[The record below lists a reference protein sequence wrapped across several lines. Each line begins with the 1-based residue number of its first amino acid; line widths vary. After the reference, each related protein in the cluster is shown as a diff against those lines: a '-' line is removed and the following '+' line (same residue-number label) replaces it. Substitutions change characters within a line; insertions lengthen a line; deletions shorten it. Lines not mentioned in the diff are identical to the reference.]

1 MSDLAPLLTVMAE
14 TLDDIDNA
22 EVLYRQAQATK
33 RDYLEMAKD
42 RALGLSP
49 ADVEILKMKANVEQ
63 EAAADY
69 LHIKEQLARR
79 FRYLDLK
86 GSAAVANARL
96 PDVELNESI
105 EEKRDRLKK
114 ARAGG
119 DK

>member
-1 MSDLAPLLTVMAE
+1 MSDLLEVMAE

-42 RALGLSP
+42 KSLGLSP
-49 ADVEILKMKANVEQ
+49 KDIEVLKLKANVEQ

-69 LHIKEQLARR
+69 LHIKEQYARR

-96 PDVELNESI
+96 PDVTPNESI
-105 EEKRDRLKK
+105 EEIRNRLKA

-119 DK
+119 NE

>member
-1 MSDLAPLLTVMAE
+1 MSDLLTVMAE

-33 RDYLEMAKD
+33 RDYLEMVKD
-42 RALGLSP
+42 QRELGLSP
-49 ADVEILKMKANVEQ
+49 DDVMVLKLKVNVEQ

-96 PDVELNESI
+96 PDVEPNESI

-119 DK
+119 NE

>member
-1 MSDLAPLLTVMAE
+1 MSDLLQVMAE

-33 RDYLEMAKD
+33 RDYLEMVKD
-42 RALGLSP
+42 KSLGLSP
-49 ADVEILKMKANVEQ
+49 ADVAVLKLKANVEQ

-69 LHIKEQLARR
+69 LHIKEQYARR

-86 GSAAVANARL
+86 GNAAVANARL
-96 PDVELNESI
+96 PDVEPNESI
-105 EEKRDRLKK
+105 EEIRNRLKA

-119 DK
+119 NE

>member
-1 MSDLAPLLTVMAE
+1 MTDLLVAMAE

-33 RDYLEMAKD
+33 RDYLEMVKD
-42 RALGLSP
+42 KSLHLSP
-49 ADVEILKMKANVEQ
+49 DDMAVLKMKANVEQ

-79 FRYLDLK
+79 YRYLDLK

-96 PDVELNESI
+96 PEVEPNESI
-105 EEKRDRLKK
+105 EQKRDRLKK
-114 ARAGG
+114 ARAGEAA
-119 DK
+119 

>member
-1 MSDLAPLLTVMAE
+1 MSDLLEVMAE

-33 RDYLEMAKD
+33 RDYLEMVKD
-42 RALGLSP
+42 KSLGLSP
-49 ADVEILKMKANVEQ
+49 ADVAVLKLKANVEQ

-96 PDVELNESI
+96 PDVEPNESI

-119 DK
+119 NE